1 MRKDIFMDRQAVL
14 DPKVRKSA
22 TQFLRALQK
31 KGLVI
36 SGYYVFGS
44 QINGKAHKWSDID
57 IGIIS
62 PNFSD
67 DRFEERIK
75 LMRIGDEI
83 DTAIEPHPFTP
94 EDFEDKYYSLAQE
107 VKKTGIKI

>member
-1 MRKDIFMDRQAVL
+1 MAKKKLSKKITVQVQRYIAILKKDKLPI
-14 DPKVRKSA
+14 
-22 TQFLRALQK
+22 QK
-31 KGLVI
+31 ILVYGSYAKGTP
-36 SGYYVFGS
+36 
-44 QINGKAHKWSDID
+44 HKWSDID